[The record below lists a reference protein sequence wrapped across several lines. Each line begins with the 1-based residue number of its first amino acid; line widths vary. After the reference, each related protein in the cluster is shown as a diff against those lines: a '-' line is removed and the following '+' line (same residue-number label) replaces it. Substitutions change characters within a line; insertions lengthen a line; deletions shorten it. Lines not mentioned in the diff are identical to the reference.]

1 MPKITNIQ
9 AYVGDYKITT
19 EDNFYYLSKDGVSKF
34 KSEAEH
40 DALVGSNFLNY
51 NFKYKGCFEEL
62 EQMLKE
68 QQDEG
73 SWIKNAY
80 EIVTNYERGF

>member
-9 AYVGDYKITT
+9 AYAGDYVITT
-19 EDNFYYLSKDGVSKF
+19 DDNFYYLNEDGVSKF
-34 KSEAEH
+34 KSKVAYN
-40 DALVGSNFLNY
+40 ALVGSNFLNY

-62 EQMLKE
+62 EHMLKE
-68 QQDEG
+68 QQDEH
-73 SWIKNAY
+73 SWIKDAY